1 MYFDRRYRLA
11 VWAVSFSVFFVLIS
25 LLVIQR
31 VYVPVSP
38 YFIPT
43 DQRLNNSI
51 ILGLIVALV
60 FPAIVETNNIR
71 WLRQVDE
78 NTPRLLMDVTE
89 AVRSG
94 MPLIQAL
101 EAAST
106 RDYGPITQPL
116 SKAMVKFRMT
126 SDLESALK
134 GLGDSLIQPVVRQ
147 MSTILLEAYQTGG
160 RVIDVLST
168 SVELFSNLSEYR
180 EERVSQ
186 TRPYIF
192 VVYLGTL
199 IFLVISWVILAQFLG
214 PLHAAATDPSLEQT
228 GILRSLLDIK
238 YYKAILFWAA
248 VMESVFGGLVAG
260 KIGSGRI
267 STGLLHTVMLLSTT
281 VAFFNVFSV

>member
-1 MYFDRRYRLA
+1 MYFDRRYRIA
-11 VWAVSFSVFFVLIS
+11 VWAVSFSVFFVLLS
-25 LLVIQR
+25 LLIIQR
-31 VYVPVSP
+31 VYVPTSP
-38 YFIPT
+38 YFIPI

-60 FPAIVETNNIR
+60 FPVIVETNNIR

-101 EAAST
+101 EEAST
-106 RDYGPITQPL
+106 RDYGPISQSL

-126 SDLESALK
+126 SDLELALR

-168 SVELFSNLSEYR
+168 SVDLFSNLAEYR
-180 EERVSQ
+180 EERLSQ

-199 IFLVISWVILAQFLG
+199 IFLVISWVILVQFLG
-214 PLHAAATDPSLEQT
+214 PLHAAAADPGLEQT

-267 STGLLHTVMLLSTT
+267 SAGLLHTVMLLSTT

>member
-1 MYFDRRYRLA
+1 MYFDRRYRIA
-11 VWAVSFSVFFVLIS
+11 VWAVSFSVFFILLS
-25 LLVIQR
+25 LLIIQR
-31 VYVPVSP
+31 VYVPTSP
-38 YFIPT
+38 YFIPI

-101 EAAST
+101 EEAST
-106 RDYGPITQPL
+106 RDYGPISQPL
-116 SKAMVKFRMT
+116 AKAMVKFRMT
-126 SDLESALK
+126 SDLESALR

-168 SVELFSNLSEYR
+168 SVELFSNLAEYR

-214 PLHAAATDPSLEQT
+214 PLHAAATDPGLEQT

-267 STGLLHTVMLLSTT
+267 SAGLLHTVMLLSTT

>member
-1 MYFDRRYRLA
+1 MYFDRRYRIA
-11 VWAVSFSVFFVLIS
+11 VWAVSFSVFFVLLS
-25 LLVIQR
+25 LLIIQR
-31 VYVPVSP
+31 VYVPTSP
-38 YFIPT
+38 YFIPI

-101 EAAST
+101 EEAST
-106 RDYGPITQPL
+106 RDYGPISQPL
-116 SKAMVKFRMT
+116 AKAMVKFRMT
-126 SDLESALK
+126 SDLESALR

-168 SVELFSNLSEYR
+168 SVELFSNLAEYR

-214 PLHAAATDPSLEQT
+214 PLHAAATDPGLEQT

-267 STGLLHTVMLLSTT
+267 SAGLLHTVMLLSTT

>member
-1 MYFDRRYRLA
+1 MYFDRRYRIA
-11 VWAVSFSVFFVLIS
+11 VWAVSFSVFFVLLS
-25 LLVIQR
+25 LLIIQR
-31 VYVPVSP
+31 VYVPTSP
-38 YFIPT
+38 YFIPI

-60 FPAIVETNNIR
+60 FPAVVETNNIR

-101 EAAST
+101 EEAST
-106 RDYGPITQPL
+106 RDYGPISQPL
-116 SKAMVKFRMT
+116 AKAMVKFRMT
-126 SDLESALK
+126 SDLESALR

-168 SVELFSNLSEYR
+168 SVELFSNLAEYR

-186 TRPYIF
+186 TRPFIF

-214 PLHAAATDPSLEQT
+214 PLHAAATDPGLEQT

-267 STGLLHTVMLLSTT
+267 SAGLLHTVMLLSTT

>member
-1 MYFDRRYRLA
+1 VYFDRRYRIA
-11 VWAVSFSVFFVLIS
+11 VWAVSFSVFFVLLS
-25 LLVIQR
+25 LLIIQR
-31 VYVPVSP
+31 VYVPTSP
-38 YFIPT
+38 YFIPI

-60 FPAIVETNNIR
+60 FPAVVETNNIR

-101 EAAST
+101 EEAST
-106 RDYGPITQPL
+106 RDYGPISQPL

-126 SDLESALK
+126 SDLESALR

-168 SVELFSNLSEYR
+168 SVDLFSNLAEYR

-214 PLHAAATDPSLEQT
+214 PLHAAATDPGLEQT

-267 STGLLHTVMLLSTT
+267 SAGLLHTVMLLSTT

>member
-1 MYFDRRYRLA
+1 VYFDRRYRIA
-11 VWAVSFSVFFVLIS
+11 VWAVSFSVFFVLLS
-25 LLVIQR
+25 LLIIQR
-31 VYVPVSP
+31 VYVPTSP
-38 YFIPT
+38 YFIPI

-101 EAAST
+101 EDAST
-106 RDYGPITQPL
+106 RDYGPISQPL
-116 SKAMVKFRMT
+116 AKAMVKFRMT
-126 SDLESALK
+126 SDLESALR

-147 MSTILLEAYQTGG
+147 MSTILLEAYETGG

-168 SVELFSNLSEYR
+168 SVELFSNLAEYR

-267 STGLLHTVMLLSTT
+267 SAGLLHTVMLLSTT

>member
-1 MYFDRRYRLA
+1 VYFDRRYRIA
-11 VWAVSFSVFFVLIS
+11 VWAVSFSVFFVLLS
-25 LLVIQR
+25 LLIIQR
-31 VYVPVSP
+31 VYVPTSP
-38 YFIPT
+38 YFIPI

-60 FPAIVETNNIR
+60 FPAVVETNNIR

-101 EAAST
+101 EEAST
-106 RDYGPITQPL
+106 RDYGPISQPL

-126 SDLESALK
+126 SDLESALR

-168 SVELFSNLSEYR
+168 SVDLFSNLAEYR

-267 STGLLHTVMLLSTT
+267 SAGLLHTVMLLSTT

>member
-1 MYFDRRYRLA
+1 MYFDRRYRIAL
-11 VWAVSFSVFFVLIS
+11 WAVSFSVFFVLLS
-25 LLVIQR
+25 LLIIQR
-31 VYVPVSP
+31 VYVPTSP
-38 YFIPT
+38 YFIPI

-101 EAAST
+101 EDAST
-106 RDYGPITQPL
+106 RDYGPISQPL
-116 SKAMVKFRMT
+116 AKAMVKFRMT
-126 SDLESALK
+126 SDLESALR

-147 MSTILLEAYQTGG
+147 MSTILLEAYETGG

-168 SVELFSNLSEYR
+168 SVELFSNLAEYR

-214 PLHAAATDPSLEQT
+214 PLHAAATDPGLEQT

-267 STGLLHTVMLLSTT
+267 SAGLLHTVMLLSTT

>member
-1 MYFDRRYRLA
+1 VYFDRRYRIAL
-11 VWAVSFSVFFVLIS
+11 WAVSFSVFFVLLS
-25 LLVIQR
+25 LLIIQR
-31 VYVPVSP
+31 VYVPTSP
-38 YFIPT
+38 YFIPI

-101 EAAST
+101 EGAST
-106 RDYGPITQPL
+106 RDYGPISQPL
-116 SKAMVKFRMT
+116 AKAMVKFRMT

-147 MSTILLEAYQTGG
+147 MSTILLEAYETGG

-168 SVELFSNLSEYR
+168 SVELFSNLAEYR

-214 PLHAAATDPSLEQT
+214 PLHAAATDPGLEQT

-267 STGLLHTVMLLSTT
+267 SAGLLHTVMLLSTT

>member
-1 MYFDRRYRLA
+1 MYFDRRYRIA
-11 VWAVSFSVFFVLIS
+11 VWAVSFSVFFVLLS
-25 LLVIQR
+25 LLIIQR
-31 VYVPVSP
+31 VYVPTSP
-38 YFIPT
+38 YFIPI

-101 EAAST
+101 EDAST
-106 RDYGPITQPL
+106 RDYGPISQPL
-116 SKAMVKFRMT
+116 AKAMVKFRMT
-126 SDLESALK
+126 SDLESALR

-147 MSTILLEAYQTGG
+147 MSTILLEAYETGG

-168 SVELFSNLSEYR
+168 SVELFSNLAEYR

-214 PLHAAATDPSLEQT
+214 PLHAAATDPGLEQT

-267 STGLLHTVMLLSTT
+267 SAGLLHTVMLLSTT

>member
-1 MYFDRRYRLA
+1 MYFDRRYRIA
-11 VWAVSFSVFFVLIS
+11 VWAVSFSVFFVLLS
-25 LLVIQR
+25 LLIIQR
-31 VYVPVSP
+31 VYVPTSP
-38 YFIPT
+38 YFIPI

-101 EAAST
+101 EEAST
-106 RDYGPITQPL
+106 RDYGPISQPL
-116 SKAMVKFRMT
+116 AKAMVKFRMT
-126 SDLESALK
+126 SDLESALR

-168 SVELFSNLSEYR
+168 SVDLFSNLAEYR

-214 PLHAAATDPSLEQT
+214 PLHAAATDPGLEQT

-267 STGLLHTVMLLSTT
+267 SAGLLHTVMLLSTT

>member
-1 MYFDRRYRLA
+1 MYFDRRYRIA
-11 VWAVSFSVFFVLIS
+11 VWAVSFSVFFVLLS
-25 LLVIQR
+25 LLIIQR
-31 VYVPVSP
+31 VYVPTSP
-38 YFIPT
+38 YFIPI

-60 FPAIVETNNIR
+60 FPAVVETNNIR

-101 EAAST
+101 EEAST
-106 RDYGPITQPL
+106 RDYGPISQPL

-126 SDLESALK
+126 SDLESALR

-168 SVELFSNLSEYR
+168 SVDLFSNLAEYR

-214 PLHAAATDPSLEQT
+214 PLHAAATDPGLEQT

-267 STGLLHTVMLLSTT
+267 SAGLLHTVMLLSTT

>member
-1 MYFDRRYRLA
+1 VYFDRRYRIA
-11 VWAVSFSVFFVLIS
+11 VWAVSFSVFFVLLS
-25 LLVIQR
+25 LLIIQR
-31 VYVPVSP
+31 VYVPTSP
-38 YFIPT
+38 YFIPI

-101 EAAST
+101 EDAST
-106 RDYGPITQPL
+106 RDYGPISQPL
-116 SKAMVKFRMT
+116 AKAMVKFRMT
-126 SDLESALK
+126 SDLESALR

-147 MSTILLEAYQTGG
+147 MSTILLEAYETGG

-168 SVELFSNLSEYR
+168 SVELFSNLAEYR

-214 PLHAAATDPSLEQT
+214 PLHAAATDPGLEQT

-267 STGLLHTVMLLSTT
+267 SAGLLHTVMLLSTT

>member
-1 MYFDRRYRLA
+1 VYFNRRYSIA
-11 VWAVSFSVFFVLIS
+11 VWAVSFSVFFALLS
-25 LLVIQR
+25 LLIIQR
-31 VYVPVSP
+31 VYVPTSP
-38 YFIPT
+38 YFIPI

-60 FPAIVETNNIR
+60 FPVIVETNNIR

-101 EAAST
+101 EEAST
-106 RDYGPITQPL
+106 RDYGPISQSL
-116 SKAMVKFRMT
+116 SKAMVKFKMT
-126 SDLESALK
+126 SDLESALR

-168 SVELFSNLSEYR
+168 SVDLFSNLAEYR
-180 EERVSQ
+180 EERLSQ

-199 IFLVISWVILAQFLG
+199 IFLVISWVILVQFLG
-214 PLHAAATDPSLEQT
+214 PLHAAAVDPGLEQT

-267 STGLLHTVMLLSTT
+267 SAGLLHTVMLLSTT

>member
-1 MYFDRRYRLA
+1 VYFDRRYRLA

>member
-1 MYFDRRYRLA
+1 VYFDRRYRIA
-11 VWAVSFSVFFVLIS
+11 VWAVSFSVFFVLLS
-25 LLVIQR
+25 LLIIQR
-31 VYVPVSP
+31 VYVPTSP
-38 YFIPT
+38 YFIPI

-60 FPAIVETNNIR
+60 FPAVVETNNIR

-101 EAAST
+101 EEAST
-106 RDYGPITQPL
+106 RDYGPISQPL
-116 SKAMVKFRMT
+116 AKAMVKFRMT
-126 SDLESALK
+126 SDLESALR

-168 SVELFSNLSEYR
+168 SVELFSNLAEYR

-199 IFLVISWVILAQFLG
+199 IFLVISWVILTQFLG
-214 PLHAAATDPSLEQT
+214 PLHAAATDPGLEQT

-267 STGLLHTVMLLSTT
+267 SAGLLHTVMLLSTT

>member
-1 MYFDRRYRLA
+1 VYFDRRYRIA
-11 VWAVSFSVFFVLIS
+11 VWAVSFSVFFVLFS
-25 LLVIQR
+25 LLIIQR

-60 FPAIVETNNIR
+60 FPAIVETNNLR
-71 WLRQVDE
+71 WLRQVNE

-101 EAAST
+101 EGAST
-106 RDYGPITQPL
+106 RDYGPITKPL
-116 SKAMVKFRMT
+116 FKAMVKFRMT

-147 MSTILLEAYQTGG
+147 MSTILLEAYETGG

-168 SVELFSNLSEYR
+168 SVDLFTNLAEYR
-180 EERVSQ
+180 EERISQ

-199 IFLVISWVILAQFLG
+199 IFLIISWVILVQFLG
-214 PLHAAATDPSLEQT
+214 PLHAAATDPGLVQT

-248 VMESVFGGLVAG
+248 VMESIFGGLVAG

-267 STGLLHTVMLLSTT
+267 SAGLLHTVMLLSTT